1 MSKDLFSG
9 HAKNYAAFRP
19 EYPQTLYDFIYQ
31 FVEQFD
37 NAWDCGTGNGQVAR
51 VLAKSFKQVK
61 ASDISSRQIENAS
74 TAANIEYH
82 LSGVEQTDFASDS
95 FDLITVGQAI
105 HWFDRE
111 KFYTEVS
118 RVGKLGAIIA
128 AFGYN
133 PVRFSPPFDEALNRF
148 YFDVIYPYWDT
159 ERKVVEDQYQSISFP
174 FEEID
179 APDFRTNL
187 EWSIKDLHGYI
198 TTWSAVQHFI
208 KQNGFNP
215 VDEFVEGIRPLWKKE
230 TESVYFPVFLR
241 LGRINK

>member
-111 KFYTEVS
+111 KFYTEVN

-133 PVRFSPPFDEALNRF
+133 PVHFSPPFDEALNRF

>member
-9 HAKNYAAFRP
+9 HAKDYAAFRP

-37 NAWDCGTGNGQVAR
+37 NAWDCGTGSGQVAK
-51 VLAKSFKQVK
+51 VLAKSFKNVK

-95 FDLITVGQAI
+95 FDLITAGQAI

-118 RVGKLGAIIA
+118 RVGKQGAIMA

-133 PVRFSPPFDEALNRF
+133 PVRSSPPFDEALNRF
-148 YFDVIYPYWDT
+148 YYDVIYTYWDT
-159 ERKVVEDQYQSISFP
+159 ERKVVEDQYQSIVFP

-179 APDFRTNL
+179 APEFKISLD
-187 EWSIKDLHGYI
+187 WSLQDLHGYI

-215 VDEFVEGIRPLWKKE
+215 VDDFVEGIRSLWTRE
-230 TESVYFPVFLR
+230 MESVYFPVFLR